1 MIRLELNRLL
11 EGCESLFRSSQVQE
25 RVTKPR
31 QIIRFGLLPDRPRY
45 PLQRVVI
52 LLGMEGQQS
61 HEMQSV
67 GVLGIQR

>member
-1 MIRLELNRLL
+1 
-11 EGCESLFRSSQVQE
+11 
-25 RVTKPR
+25 
-31 QIIRFGLLPDRPRY
+31 LLPDRPRY